1 MINVV
6 VRMTRYG
13 VLLFWIAF
21 ALSITGVIPS
31 PYALVIAWIAVFV
44 LLIHFAEFLLIKFGY
59 IELASAEVSFVKT
72 MLFGLT
78 YWVPL
83 LKESSVNR

>member
-21 ALSITGVIPS
+21 ALSITGIIPS
-31 PYALVIAWIAVFV
+31 PYGLVIAWIAVFV

-59 IELASAEVSFVKT
+59 IELAGAKVSFVKT

-83 LKESSVNR
+83 LKESSVNQ

>member
-1 MINVV
+1 MIDSI

-13 VLLFWIAF
+13 VLVFWIMF
-21 ALSITGVIPS
+21 ALSITGIIPQ
-31 PYALVIAWIAVFV
+31 PFAMVIAWMAFFV
-44 LLIHFAEFLLIKFGY
+44 LLIHFAEFLLIKFGF

-83 LKESSVNR
+83 LKENSVNR

>member
-1 MINVV
+1 MIDNI

-13 VLLFWIAF
+13 VLVFWIAF
-21 ALSITGVIPS
+21 ALSITGIIP
-31 PYALVIAWIAVFV
+31 PPFGLVITWIAVFV
-44 LLIHFAEFLLIKFGY
+44 LLVHFAEFLLIKFRF
-59 IELASAEVSFVKT
+59 IELDGVEVSFLKT

>member
-1 MINVV
+1 MIDNI

-13 VLLFWIAF
+13 VLIFWIAF
-21 ALSITGVIPS
+21 ALSITGIIPPPFGMVIT
-31 PYALVIAWIAVFV
+31 WIAVFV
-44 LLIHFAEFLLIKFGY
+44 LLIHFAEFLLIKFGF
-59 IELASAEVSFVKT
+59 IELASAKVSFLKT

>member
-1 MINVV
+1 VIDNI

-13 VLLFWIAF
+13 VLIFWIAF
-21 ALSITGVIPS
+21 ALSLTGIIAP
-31 PYALVIAWIAVFV
+31 PYDLVITWIAVFV
-44 LLIHFAEFLLIKFGY
+44 LLIHFAEYLLIKFGF
-59 IELASAEVSFVKT
+59 IELAGAKVSFVKT

>member
-1 MINVV
+1 MINFV

-13 VLLFWIAF
+13 VLVFWIAF
-21 ALSITGVIPS
+21 ALSIAGIIPP
-31 PYALVIAWIAVFV
+31 PYGLVIAWMAFFV
-44 LLIHFAEFLLIKFGY
+44 LLIHFAEFLLIKFGF
-59 IELASAEVSFVKT
+59 IELASAEVSFFKT